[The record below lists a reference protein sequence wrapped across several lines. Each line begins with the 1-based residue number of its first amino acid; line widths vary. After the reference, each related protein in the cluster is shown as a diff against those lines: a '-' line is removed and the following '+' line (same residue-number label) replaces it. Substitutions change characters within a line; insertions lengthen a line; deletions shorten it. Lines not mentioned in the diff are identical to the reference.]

1 MSALDLSQNSNSTG
15 NDYMPHNSMSSMMPQ
30 NMHINSSIGLVS
42 PLMQMIQ
49 SVPAVGENLSSVLL
63 QNVSMPVTPMND
75 SMNPSCTL
83 FDNSGKFEIPILSV
97 LFE

>member
-1 MSALDLSQNSNSTG
+1 MPLSTIFYLYPGGQFYWWRKPKYREKTTDLSQVI
-15 NDYMPHNSMSSMMPQ
+15 D
-30 NMHINSSIGLVS
+30 I
-42 PLMQMIQ
+42 
-49 SVPAVGENLSSVLL
+49 PAVGENLSSVLL

>member
-1 MSALDLSQNSNSTG
+1 
-15 NDYMPHNSMSSMMPQ
+15 
-30 NMHINSSIGLVS
+30 
-42 PLMQMIQ
+42 
-49 SVPAVGENLSSVLL
+49 VLL